1 MAGSSR
7 PAVLIYRQQCKIP
20 FTKRL
25 TGNWGQPYNP
35 PPRQQSAPG
44 RAAALLFDIVDLEG
58 IRGRRVWLWLGLF
71 WCFGTGAF
79 RSEEHTPELQSLM
92 RNSYAVFCLKKKKS

>member
-7 PAVLIYRQQCKIP
+7 PAVLIYRQQCKKP

-58 IRGRRVWLWLGLF
+58 ISGPRVWLWLGLF
-71 WCFGTGAF
+71 WCLGTG
-79 RSEEHTPELQSLM
+79 RTCVGWGEGVLVGGDVGGCGLI
-92 RNSYAVFCLKKKKS
+92 